1 MQLKKELSSL
11 EKKLNSTRNPFC
23 PSSYQVKNKPKNYN
37 SSFYGSNLWNLQGDK
52 TKQVINS
59 WSVAV
64 RLMWDLPLNTHR
76 RFIKPLVGPHAQ
88 AIIMSNYVRFIQSIR
103 NCNKLAVIYL
113 LDKVRSNLETM
124 TGSNIRHILD
134 QVEEDDIFKIKEFAH
149 SMQKK
154 IRMWV
159 GGYTSPGGGGTAKM
173 MEGTIQ

>member
-1 MQLKKELSSL
+1 
-11 EKKLNSTRNPFC
+11 
-23 PSSYQVKNKPKNYN
+23 
-37 SSFYGSNLWNLQGDK
+37 
-52 TKQVINS
+52 
-59 WSVAV
+59 
-64 RLMWDLPLNTHR
+64 MWDLPLNTHR
-76 RFIKPLVGPHAQ
+76 RFIEPLGGPHAQ
-88 AIIMSNYVRFIQSIR
+88 AMSNYVRFIQSIR
-103 NCNKLAVIYL
+103 NCNKLVVIYL
-113 LDKVRSNLETM
+113 LEKVRSYLETM